1 VVQNH
6 KKARPYLKNNQSK
19 MGWQH
24 GSSSRVK
31 SPDEFK
37 LPIPPENQTN
47 KQNKHR
53 QMKKNCVKLPSGYV
67 YEVYMKH
74 K

>member
-1 VVQNH
+1 
-6 KKARPYLKNNQSK
+6 
-19 MGWQH
+19 
-24 GSSSRVK
+24 VK